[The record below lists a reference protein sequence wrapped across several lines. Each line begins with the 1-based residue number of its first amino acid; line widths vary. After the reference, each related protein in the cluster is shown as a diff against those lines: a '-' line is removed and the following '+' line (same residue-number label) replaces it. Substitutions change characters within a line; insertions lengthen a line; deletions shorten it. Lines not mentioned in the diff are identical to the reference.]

1 MRRSR
6 ARRPWHTSSRS
17 RGERLLPEPHE
28 VETIRRIVDPRLVG
42 RTIELV
48 EIGNPAVITYLEAT
62 LCATRPLELRGG
74 IGQGIGGLGSHGGTH
89 VVDNGTAEKDRVN
102 FLILSTTRLS
112 DRDIVRVL
120 RRNHLG
126 VHQRSAR
133 NRISHS
139 GCNSSRHQPLGRI
152 RRLSVGFGEFFLTS
166 DVR

>member
-89 VVDNGTAEKDRVN
+89 VVDNGTAEKDS
-102 FLILSTTRLS
+102 STS
-112 DRDIVRVL
+112 
-120 RRNHLG
+120 
-126 VHQRSAR
+126 
-133 NRISHS
+133 
-139 GCNSSRHQPLGRI
+139 
-152 RRLSVGFGEFFLTS
+152 
-166 DVR
+166 